1 MVRLFFLIRLIAP
14 CQGNQDSLG
23 FWNPRRGFRI
33 SGTGFQSLSVEL
45 GFWIPSA
52 IQCDSGFLS
61 AVFWIQKPR
70 IADSTSKNF
79 PDSTNQILCLHEMRS
94 RKALNS
100 ALHETRDFKMPRRRR
115 QQERQKSNWLNKQN
129 NNSARAPRLFVHF
142 FTVTATTRGK
152 CLNSRF
158 MKEVNK
164 RRLIFCFFLNLNM
177 ILRNSAQKEFACIS
191 QSKRVRVM
199 RI

>member
-1 MVRLFFLIRLIAP
+1 MVYQKQRFINTGEIHFLIIVFAWPLHSVQLSSHILPFSFGFPILCSLMAIVCLFFLIRLIAP

-115 QQERQKSNWLNKQN
+115 QRERQKSN
-129 NNSARAPRLFVHF
+129 
-142 FTVTATTRGK
+142 
-152 CLNSRF
+152 
-158 MKEVNK
+158 
-164 RRLIFCFFLNLNM
+164 
-177 ILRNSAQKEFACIS
+177 
-191 QSKRVRVM
+191 
-199 RI
+199 